1 MRISGLASGLDT
13 EKMVTDLM
21 NAHRIPLDKITQ
33 KKQYLEWQLDDY
45 RTTNRQLFDFSKKTF
60 DTMILSTSFA
70 AKTVNISSPNDV
82 AIRNMGSTSD
92 FSGTI
97 KVDQL
102 AKNATLQSSGS
113 IKFGGEE
120 LGNPPVMVMQS
131 ENTTLADLKISGTN
145 ITISAPG
152 KDGKMQSHKIEIG
165 EKETLKSL
173 LDNINKETGVN
184 AFFDSHTGKIAMTAK
199 NSGAG
204 SIEVNGD
211 LGKSLGFSTV
221 YTPPKDITKTSTLR
235 ELGIEEK
242 MKIQLNKPGQLPINL
257 EFGPENTVNYIVG
270 KINQQAGKEIYRISN
285 NGEITKVI
293 NEDGNES
300 ITIDGSLGEKL
311 GFGSNNSTSGQN
323 AIFTFN
329 GLKTER
335 SSNTF
340 QINNFE
346 ITLKQVTAEGA
357 PPVTF
362 SSSPD
367 TDKIF
372 DTVTKFVDEYNKLIE
387 DLNKQIREPK
397 YRDFQPLSAEQKKDM
412 TDKDIELWEEKAKSG
427 TLRNDSTISSM
438 LTQMRTALMGTVG
451 SDTLKSLGITTS
463 KDYLANGKLVINEEE
478 LKKAISDDPNKVHE
492 MFSKDGATV
501 AEQGFARKLRTIV
514 DNTQKSIAQ
523 RAGKVG
529 DVNDTFSLGRSLKEM
544 NNQIARFEDRLKMME
559 TRYWKQFSAMET
571 AINRANSQSVSLMNA
586 FSNN

>member
-1 MRISGLASGLDT
+1 MRISGLASGIDT
-13 EKMVTDLM
+13 EKIVTDLM

-45 RTTNRQLFDFSKKTF
+45 RTTNRQLFDFSKNTF
-60 DTMILSTSFA
+60 DNMILSKSFS

-82 AIRNMGSTSD
+82 TIKNMGSTSD
-92 FSGTI
+92 FSGTLQI
-97 KVDQL
+97 HQL
-102 AKNATLQSSGS
+102 AKNAT
-113 IKFGGEE
+113 
-120 LGNPPVMVMQS
+120 MQS
-131 ENTTLADLKISGTN
+131 GEKVIESEADLTK
-145 ITISAPG
+145 PL
-152 KDGKMQSHKIEIG
+152 KDGITAVPSEFTITAIQADGTLKGYKVEIN
-165 EKETLKSL
+165 ENSTLKSV
-173 LDNINKETGVN
+173 LDDINKNSGVT
-184 AFFDSHTGKIAMTAK
+184 AFYDSFKGQIAFTAK
-199 NSGAG
+199 NSGDAKAG
-204 SIEVNGD
+204 DEDVAEIQ
-211 LGKSLGFSTV
+211 FSGEPGSYDFLKV
-221 YTPPKDITKTSTLR
+221 DESNIVAEKNSKGTL
-235 ELGIEEK
+235 
-242 MKIQLNKPGQLPINL
+242 
-257 EFGPENTVNYIVG
+257 
-270 KINQQAGKEIYRISN
+270 
-285 NGEITKVI
+285 
-293 NEDGNES
+293 
-300 ITIDGSLGEKL
+300 
-311 GFGSNNSTSGQN
+311 GQN
-323 AIFTFN
+323 ASFTLN

-340 QINNFE
+340 QVNGFE
-346 ITLKQVTAEGA
+346 MTLKGVNETGI
-357 PPVTF
+357 TF
-362 SSSPD
+362 SSAPD

-372 DTVTKFVDEYNKLIE
+372 DSVTKFVDEYNKLIE

-397 YRDFQPLSAEQKKDM
+397 YRDFQPLSAAQKKDM
-412 TDKDIELWEEKAKSG
+412 TDKDIEMWEEKAKSG

-514 DNTQKSIAQ
+514 DKTQTSIAQ

-544 NNQIARFEDRLKMME
+544 NNQIERFEDRLKMME

-571 AINRANSQSVSLMNA
+571 AINRANSQSASLMNA

>member
-1 MRISGLASGLDT
+1 MRISGLASGIDT
-13 EKMVTDLM
+13 EKIVTDLM

-60 DTMILSTSFA
+60 DTMILSTSFS

-97 KVDQL
+97 KVEKL
-102 AKNATLQSSGS
+102 AKNAT
-113 IKFGGEE
+113 
-120 LGNPPVMVMQS
+120 MQS
-131 ENTTLADLKISGTN
+131 APITNKSTIPPNSNKVTDEHFAKSTLEDLG
-145 ITISAPG
+145 ITETEIAINAID
-152 KDGKMQSHKIEIG
+152 KDGKMSSKAVELIFDPKID
-165 EKETLKSL
+165 TLKTV
-173 LDNINKETGVN
+173 LDKINKETGVT
-184 AFFDSHTGKIAMTAK
+184 AFFDSSTGKIAITAK
-199 NSGAG
+199 NSGVDNSDTTG
-204 SIEVNGD
+204 KSIEIM
-211 LGKSLGFSTV
+211 GKLAESLGI
-221 YTPPKDITKTSTLR
+221 PKS
-235 ELGIEEK
+235 
-242 MKIQLNKPGQLPINL
+242 
-257 EFGPENTVNYIVG
+257 
-270 KINQQAGKEIYRISN
+270 
-285 NGEITKVI
+285 
-293 NEDGNES
+293 S
-300 ITIDGSLGEKL
+300 ID
-311 GFGSNNSTSGQN
+311 GQN
-323 AIFTFN
+323 AKFTLN
-329 GLKTER
+329 GLENMER

-340 QINNFE
+340 QVNGFE
-346 ITLKQVTAEGA
+346 FTLKQVSVSDA

-362 SSSPD
+362 SSAPD

-372 DTVTKFVDEYNKLIE
+372 DSVTKFVDEYNKLIE

-397 YRDFQPLSAEQKKDM
+397 YRDFQPLSAAQKKDM
-412 TDKDIELWEEKAKSG
+412 TDKDIEMWEEKAKSG

-514 DNTQKSIAQ
+514 DKTQTSIAQ

-544 NNQIARFEDRLKMME
+544 NNQIERFEDRLKMME

-571 AINRANSQSVSLMNA
+571 AINRANSQSASLMNA

>member
-60 DTMILSTSFA
+60 DTMILSTSFS

-102 AKNATLQSSGS
+102 AKNATLQSGGS
-113 IKFGGEE
+113 IKFVGEE
-120 LGNPPVMVMQS
+120 LGDPPVMVMQS

-145 ITISAPG
+145 ITISVPG
-152 KDGKMQSHKIEIG
+152 KDGKMQSNKIEIG

-173 LDNINKETGVN
+173 LDKINKETGVN

-204 SIEVNGD
+204 DITISGD
-211 LGKSLGFSTV
+211 LGAALGL
-221 YTPPKDITKTSTLR
+221 TSTA
-235 ELGIEEK
+235 
-242 MKIQLNKPGQLPINL
+242 
-257 EFGPENTVNYIVG
+257 T
-270 KINQQAGKEIYRISN
+270 A
-285 NGEITKVI
+285 TA
-293 NEDGNES
+293 
-300 ITIDGSLGEKL
+300 
-311 GFGSNNSTSGQN
+311 GQN

-329 GLKTER
+329 GLETER

-362 SSSPD
+362 SSAPD

-372 DTVTKFVDEYNKLIE
+372 DSVTKFVDEYNKLIE

-397 YRDFQPLSAEQKKDM
+397 YRDFQPLSAAQKKDM
-412 TDKDIELWEEKAKSG
+412 TDKDIEMWEEKAKSG

-514 DNTQKSIAQ
+514 DKTQTSIAQ

-544 NNQIARFEDRLKMME
+544 NNQIERFEDRLKMME

-571 AINRANSQSVSLMNA
+571 AINRANSQSASLMNA

>member
-60 DTMILSTSFA
+60 DTMILSTSFS

-97 KVDQL
+97 KVEQL
-102 AKNATLQSSGS
+102 AKNATLQSGKS
-113 IKFGGEE
+113 IKFVEHETGD
-120 LGNPPVMVMQS
+120 PKVKVMQS
-131 ENTTLADLKISGTN
+131 VNTTLADLKIEGKD

-152 KDGKMQSHKIEIG
+152 KDGKMQSHKIEID

-173 LDNINKETGVN
+173 LDKINKDTDVN
-184 AFFDSHTGKIAMTAK
+184 AFYDSHSGKIAMTAK

-204 SIEVNGD
+204 NIEVTGE
-211 LGKSLGFSTV
+211 LGESLGLTDKTIL
-221 YTPPKDITKTSTLR
+221 YKGQLKTSTL
-235 ELGIEEK
+235 ENEGINATTIQINIPGNDTKTLTFSSINTLGH
-242 MKIQLNKPGQLPINL
+242 
-257 EFGPENTVNYIVG
+257 IVK
-270 KINQQAGKEIYRISN
+270 KINNEAGEDIFQISDT
-285 NGEITKVI
+285 GEITRIAKGGK
-293 NEDGNES
+293 EGN
-300 ITIDGSLGEKL
+300 ITISGDLGEAL
-311 GFGSNNSTSGQN
+311 GLNSTATATAGQN
-323 AIFTFN
+323 AKFTLN
-329 GLKTER
+329 GLETER

-340 QINNFE
+340 QVNGFE
-346 ITLKQVTAEGA
+346 FTLKQESVSGA

-362 SSSPD
+362 SSAPD

-372 DTVTKFVDEYNKLIE
+372 DSVTKFVDEYNKLIE

-397 YRDFQPLSAEQKKDM
+397 YRDFQPLSAAQKKDM
-412 TDKDIELWEEKAKSG
+412 TDKDIEMWEEKAKSG

-514 DNTQKSIAQ
+514 DKTQTSIAQ

-544 NNQIARFEDRLKMME
+544 NNQIERFEDRLKMME

-571 AINRANSQSVSLMNA
+571 AINRANSQSASLMNA

>member
-60 DTMILSTSFA
+60 DTMILSTSFS

-92 FSGTI
+92 FSGSI

-102 AKNATLQSSGS
+102 AKNATLIGKSLHVENGGSKVTTSTKIEDLEGFAGEKIMKIQS
-113 IKFGGEE
+113 IDKE
-120 LGNPPVMVMQS
+120 
-131 ENTTLADLKISGTN
+131 
-145 ITISAPG
+145 
-152 KDGKMQSHKIEIG
+152 GKMG
-165 EKETLKSL
+165 EVKELKFNATDTLDTVIKR
-173 LDNINKETGVN
+173 INNETDVN
-184 AFFDSHTGKIAMTAK
+184 AFYDEFTGQIAMTAK
-199 NSGAG
+199 NSGEVKDGHEIIISGKLAENVLKIDG
-204 SIEVNGD
+204 NSFVNG
-211 LGKSLGFSTV
+211 T
-221 YTPPKDITKTSTLR
+221 
-235 ELGIEEK
+235 
-242 MKIQLNKPGQLPINL
+242 
-257 EFGPENTVNYIVG
+257 
-270 KINQQAGKEIYRISN
+270 A
-285 NGEITKVI
+285 
-293 NEDGNES
+293 
-300 ITIDGSLGEKL
+300 
-311 GFGSNNSTSGQN
+311 GQN
-323 AIFTFN
+323 AKFVFN
-329 GLKTER
+329 GLETER

-346 ITLKQVTAEGA
+346 VTLKQVTAEGA

-362 SSSPD
+362 SSAPD
-367 TDKIF
+367 TNKIF
-372 DTVTKFVDEYNKLIE
+372 DSVTKFVDEYNKLIE

-397 YRDFQPLSAEQKKDM
+397 YRDFQPLSAAQKKDM
-412 TDKDIELWEEKAKSG
+412 TDKDIEMWEEKAKSG

-514 DNTQKSIAQ
+514 DKTQTSIAQ

-544 NNQIARFEDRLKMME
+544 NNQIERFEDRLKMME

-571 AINRANSQSVSLMNA
+571 AINRANSQSASLMNA

>member
-1 MRISGLASGLDT
+1 MRISGLASGMDT
-13 EKMVTDLM
+13 EAMIKDMM
-21 NAHRIPLDKITQ
+21 NAHRIPLNKITQ
-33 KKQYLEWQLDDY
+33 KKQYLEWQLDNY

-70 AKTVNISSPNDV
+70 AKTVNVSSPDDV

-92 FSGTI
+92 FSGSI

-102 AKNATLQSSGS
+102 AKNATLQSGGS
-113 IKFGGEE
+113 IKFVEHETGD
-120 LGNPPVMVMQS
+120 PKVKVMQS
-131 ENTTLADLKISGTN
+131 ENTTLADLKIEGKD

-152 KDGKMQSHKIEIG
+152 KDGKMQSHKIEIN
-165 EKETLKSL
+165 EKDTLKSL
-173 LDNINKETGVN
+173 LDKINKETDVN
-184 AFFDSHTGKIAMTAK
+184 AFYDSHTGKIAMTAK

-204 SIEVNGD
+204 NIEVTGD
-211 LGKSLGFSTV
+211 LGASLGLATDFTH
-221 YTPPKDITKTSTLR
+221 PDGKKKTSTLDSI
-235 ELGIEEK
+235 GINATT
-242 MKIQLNKPGQLPINL
+242 IQINMPGNVTKT
-257 EFGPENTVNYIVG
+257 FAFKGENTLGHIIK
-270 KINQQAGKEIYRISN
+270 KINKEAGEELFQISDTGDITRIPN
-285 NGEITKVI
+285 NGDA
-293 NEDGNES
+293 ED
-300 ITIDGSLGEKL
+300 ITISGDLGGAL
-311 GFGSNNSTSGQN
+311 GLTSTATAGQN

-335 SSNTF
+335 STNTF

-346 ITLKQVTAEGA
+346 ISLKQVTAPDA

-362 SSSPD
+362 SSAPD

-372 DTVTKFVDEYNKLIE
+372 DSVTKFVDEYNKLIE

-412 TDKDIELWEEKAKSG
+412 KEDEIKQWEEKAKSG

-438 LTQMRTALMGTVG
+438 LTQMRTALMGTVDG
-451 SDTLKSLGITTS
+451 KTLKSLGITTS
-463 KDYLANGKLVINEEE
+463 NDYSANGKLVINEQE

-514 DNTQKSIAQ
+514 DKTQTSIAQ

-529 DVNDTFSLGRSLKEM
+529 DVNDKFSLGRSLKDM
-544 NNQIARFEDRLKMME
+544 NNQIERFEQRLQKME
-559 TRYWKQFSAMET
+559 SRYWKQFSAMET
-571 AINRANSQSVSLMNA
+571 AINRANSQSASLMNA